1 MIDPYPKKCI
11 TIITPVYNEEQNVKD
26 CYQEIVNIFKDRL
39 SKYDY
44 EHIFCDNN
52 STDNTVNIL
61 KQIAKNDK
69 NIKII
74 VNSRNFGILRSTFHG
89 LLNASGDAVV
99 VLFAA
104 DLQDPPGAIA
114 DFVEKWEQGY
124 QIVYGVKQD
133 REENFVMRSIRQLY
147 YKMIRRFSYIDI
159 PRNVNAFQLIDRTV
173 LNALKQFEDYYPS
186 LRGMIASC
194 GFRSVGVN
202 ITWRKRK
209 KGISKNRLFHL
220 VDEGLN
226 DLISFSNL
234 PMRLSIFLG
243 LIISTASFVR
253 VLYSLGMNFI
263 QNDILI
269 QPGIPTLIVAI
280 FFFSGVQLIFLG
292 VLGEYICAIHFQ
304 VRKRPLIIEKER
316 INFEK
321 T

>member
-133 REENFVMRSIRQLY
+133 REENFVMRSIRQLF
-147 YKMIRRFSYIDI
+147 YKMISRFSYIDI

-202 ITWRKRK
+202 ITWRKRT

-253 VLYSLGMNFI
+253 ALYSLGMNFI